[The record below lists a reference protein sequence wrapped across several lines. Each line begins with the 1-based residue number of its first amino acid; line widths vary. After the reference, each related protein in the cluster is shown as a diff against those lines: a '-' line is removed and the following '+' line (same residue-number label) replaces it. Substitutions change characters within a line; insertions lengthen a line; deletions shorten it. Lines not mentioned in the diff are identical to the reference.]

1 MLNNGK
7 YWENNI
13 TQLYT
18 LKESTTTKAIMT
30 FTRELSEIEIEKR
43 HPMENK

>member
-1 MLNNGK
+1 MGILG
-7 YWENNI
+7 NNI

-18 LKESTTTKAIMT
+18 LNQESTTTKAIMT